1 MTITNIIYTIIFIC
15 ITISLLS
22 TIFTKYIVGKYS
34 GYTSGLKITSQE
46 FIKMFI
52 KDNNLK
58 DVDCKYIE
66 GECNDYYDLSSSTVN
81 LSDVSYNKNT
91 VSALAIA
98 GHECGHILQ
107 NKKHSLFLKIRYKL
121 FYYVIAFCYLATVVM
136 ALSYILDYSQ
146 ITSYAA
152 YVLAAGLI
160 FQFLTFPIEIDASRK
175 AMKYLKNKNLDKKE
189 LFAIGTILFSAAL
202 SYLDIIFLNIINM
215 FKLTWNNESRYS
227 LLSFHNFFK

>member
-121 FYYVIAFCYLATVVM
+121 FY
-136 ALSYILDYSQ
+136 
-146 ITSYAA
+146 
-152 YVLAAGLI
+152 
-160 FQFLTFPIEIDASRK
+160 
-175 AMKYLKNKNLDKKE
+175 
-189 LFAIGTILFSAAL
+189 
-202 SYLDIIFLNIINM
+202 
-215 FKLTWNNESRYS
+215 
-227 LLSFHNFFK
+227 